1 MISQYR
7 NSASLRRA
15 STLLL
20 ALLFLVIMAGAA
32 APAAFAYDSEEL
44 AFLTLINNYRAQNGL
59 PGLTLSPKLSNASE
73 AHSAD
78 MAIRNYFSHTGSD
91 GSSPWDRIRAAGY
104 TYNTYLGENIAA
116 GFADAQG
123 NFDAWRNSPPHN
135 EDMLNPNFKAI
146 GIGRY
151 YQAGTA
157 YGWYW
162 TTDFG
167 GVSEGNSPP
176 LVSIPAPTGSSKV
189 SGTVDFKASA
199 WDDLGIAKV
208 DLYIDNNL
216 VASDA
221 APPYSFN
228 WDTTSYANGPHTLR
242 VIATDVGGLVT
253 DTSIPITVDN
263 FTAARNYYFTWYDQ
277 SSGDWRDWVLMAN
290 PAVGSAQSRAAVV
303 VGGMTFADRDLPV
316 GAPAETPTFPG
327 IMGGPV
333 KIPTT
338 QPLIVSQRVL
348 YKGSFNEIPAIPDTS
363 LESTYYFT
371 WYDSNAATGMKGDW
385 ILISNQGSSVANVE
399 VYIGGILRGTYSVPV
414 GGRVTPV
421 YPNTTDGPVKVVCT
435 NQQPLIVS
443 QRVLFKDSFNEV
455 LGVPGSKLSSEYN
468 FTWYDSTTQNYMRG
482 NWILIGN
489 MDSGTAEVDVY
500 IGGNLMGHYSVPEG
514 GRVTPQYPQVMN
526 GPVKVVSTNGKKL
539 IVSQRILFK
548 DSFEEFQGLTSAD
561 AGTDLWFTWYDSK
574 RVNGMNGNWVL
585 VANQGN
591 VVANVDIYIGGTLM
605 QHVDLQPGENKPL
618 YYAGTMA
625 GPVRVVSTN
634 QVPLFVTQ
642 RVVFLNSFNEIG
654 GMQLQ

>member
-1 MISQYR
+1 M
-7 NSASLRRA
+7 
-15 STLLL
+15 LLL
-20 ALLFLVIMAGAA
+20 ALLFIGAMAGAA

-44 AFLTLINNYRAQNGL
+44 AFLGLINNYRAQNGL
-59 PGLTLSPKLSNASE
+59 PGLTLSPSLSYASE

-123 NFDAWRNSPPHN
+123 NFEAWRNSPPHN
-135 EDMLNPNFKAI
+135 ADMLNLNFRAI

-151 YQAGTA
+151 YQAGTT

-176 LVSIPAPTGSSKV
+176 SASIPAPTGSSKV
-189 SGTVDFKASA
+189 SGTVEFRANA
-199 WDDLGIAKV
+199 WDDLGLAKV

-221 APPYSFN
+221 VPPYSYY
-228 WDTTSYANGPHTLR
+228 WDTTGYANGPHTLR
-242 VIATDVGGLVT
+242 AIATDAGGLT
-253 DTSIPITVDN
+253 ADTSIPITVDN

-277 SSGDWRDWVLMAN
+277 SSSDWRDWVLMAN

-303 VGGMTFADRDLPV
+303 VGGMTFADRDLSV

-333 KIPTT
+333 KIATT
-338 QPLIVSQRVL
+338 QPLITSQRVL

-371 WYDSNAATGMKGDW
+371 WYDSNTATGMKGDW
-385 ILISNQGSSVANVE
+385 ILIGNQGSATANVE
-399 VYIGGILRGTYSVPV
+399 VYIGGILRGTYSVPAS
-414 GGRVTPV
+414 GRVTPL
-421 YPNTTDGPVKVVCT
+421 YPNVTDGPVKVVCT

-468 FTWYDSTTQNYMRG
+468 FTWYDSTPQNSMRG

-489 MDSGTAEVDVY
+489 MDTGAADVDVY

-548 DSFEEFQGLTSAD
+548 ESFEEFQGLTSAD

-574 RVNGMNGNWVL
+574 PANGMNGNWVL
-585 VANQGN
+585 VANQGG
-591 VVANVDIYIGGTLM
+591 VVANVDVYIGGTLM

-618 YYAGTMA
+618 YYPGTMA

-642 RVVFLNSFNEIG
+642 RVIYLNSFNEIG